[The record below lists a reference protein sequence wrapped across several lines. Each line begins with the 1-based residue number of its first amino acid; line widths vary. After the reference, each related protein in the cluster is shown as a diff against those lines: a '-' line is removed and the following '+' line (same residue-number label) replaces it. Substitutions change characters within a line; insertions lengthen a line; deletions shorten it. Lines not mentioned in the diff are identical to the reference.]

1 MEHTKKRGLLLIC
14 VGACAVLAAVSLLL
28 FNQWEQ
34 QQAATASRI
43 AMQKMEQTLN
53 SAQEKV
59 QMAGTGENGEMP
71 VIEIDGEL
79 YIGVLRIPSLELEL
93 PVMSQWS
100 YSKLKMVPCRYSGT
114 TNQKNLVLLGHN
126 YKRHFG
132 RLHTLK
138 NGDQIQFEDVNQNVQ
153 NYSVQSIQSIDPE
166 NVETVISGDCAL
178 TLFTC
183 TYSGQ
188 QRTMVKCDAVNPV

>member
-14 VGACAVLAAVSLLL
+14 VGMCAVLAAVLLLL

-34 QQAATASRI
+34 QQAGKASRI
-43 AMQKMEQTLN
+43 AMQKMEQALN
-53 SAQEKV
+53 SAPEKT
-59 QMAGTGENGEMP
+59 QTAGTGEMP
-71 VIEIDGEL
+71 EIEIDGES
-79 YIGVLRIPSLELEL
+79 YIGVLRIPSLGLEL

-100 YSKLKMVPCRYSGT
+100 YSRLKTAPCRYSGT
-114 TNQKNLVLLGHN
+114 INQENLVLLGHN

-138 NGDQIQFEDVNQNVQ
+138 NGDQLQFEDIYHNVQ
-153 NYSVQSIQSIDPE
+153 NYSVQSVQSIDPE
-166 NVETVISGDCAL
+166 NVELVTSGDCAL

-188 QRTMVKCDAVNPV
+188 QRTMVKCDEANPD